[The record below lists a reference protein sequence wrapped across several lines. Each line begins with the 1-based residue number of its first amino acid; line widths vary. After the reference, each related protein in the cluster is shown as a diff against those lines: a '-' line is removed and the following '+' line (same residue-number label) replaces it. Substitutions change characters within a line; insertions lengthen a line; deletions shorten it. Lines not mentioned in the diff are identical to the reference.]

1 MAADQ
6 YTSMGA
12 DRAHRTGA
20 WIAHAVTGALSGA
33 MWIGAAGL
41 AFAILAAGLG
51 AGSAVARW
59 VAALALLLALPQLWL
74 LLRVAI
80 DHRLFAALASG
91 AQGQADLAADL
102 RQLDAAL
109 LELGWMP
116 AARAARPLPE
126 RARGALRLVRGGAV
140 LTVCQLL
147 LALLTL
153 ILR

>member
-33 MWIGAAGL
+33 MWIGAVGL
-41 AFAILAAGLG
+41 AFATLAAWLG

-126 RARGALRLVRGGAV
+126 RARGALRLVRASAV